1 MTGKVLSHMIEIQAS
16 LNIHWQ
22 PERGQTL
29 QKKTVSRGCME
40 DKWEEI
46 RISHRP
52 KIRPLDQ
59 IVFL

>member
-16 LNIHWQ
+16 LNI
-22 PERGQTL
+22 QTTRKRTNPSK
-29 QKKTVSRGCME
+29 KKTVSRGCME
-40 DKWEEI
+40 DKWDEI
-46 RISHRP
+46 RISHQP